1 MSEAELH
8 FLRARMHEGRLNKA
22 RRGEL
27 FNHASIG
34 YVREPGG
41 GLALDPDEQVQ
52 QVVRLVFD
60 QFDRQG
66 TLHGLLRY
74 LVHHGIRLPI
84 RPHFGP
90 NRGKLE
96 WHRPNRETLPS
107 SSAWV
112 RGNARES
119 AWE

>member
-1 MSEAELH
+1 MSEAELN
-8 FLRARMHEGRLNKA
+8 FLRSRMNEGRLNEA

-41 GLALDPDEQVQ
+41 GLALDPDGHSQ
-52 QVVRLVFD
+52 QVVRTVFD

-74 LVHHGIRLPI
+74 LVHHAIRLPV
-84 RPHFGP
+84 RPHSGP

-96 WHRPNRETLPS
+96 CRRPNRATLSNLLHHLSP
-107 SSAWV
+107 
-112 RGNARES
+112 NP
-119 AWE
+119 